1 MLADG
6 YNKAYGIYK
15 MISNHRCVLERERL
29 MKKNI
34 LKKLF
39 SLCLAAG
46 ILSAISHGAA
56 LAAEDDPSRYL
67 PGTRINGLGVSEMT
81 TEEAKTLIESFYQGK
96 YTLRIKG
103 QDGKQEIL
111 HDTDINY
118 RLVVTGD
125 MEAIL
130 QDENAKGRIS
140 GPDIKYDYTVEVSAD
155 YDENLLNQEIQKMNF
170 VKSAK
175 ITQDAYISG
184 YAAGEKFQIVPEIQ
198 GNDVDL
204 DKMTAAVK
212 DALNRQAVEL
222 DLVTADCYRKVQV
235 TKDNEELKNLCDVMN
250 QCVDMTITYSFGDQ
264 QENLGGDVICQWLK
278 GASEGTIQVDEQQAA
293 AYVKTLADKY
303 DTYGKPHAFHTSA
316 GSDVTVSGPYGWQI
330 NQTAETAALISMIRT
345 GQTQTREPA
354 YSRTA
359 ASRSG
364 SDYGNTYV
372 EVDLKNQH
380 MYMYENGT
388 LIVDAPFV
396 SGNVSKGW
404 TTPDGIYGLTY
415 KERDRTLRGE
425 KKADGTYEYETPVSY
440 WMPFNGGIGLHDADW
455 RGKFGGEIYKTN
467 GSHGCINLPPKSAA
481 ILYEHVY
488 KGIPVICHS

>member
-1 MLADG
+1 MS
-6 YNKAYGIYK
+6 
-15 MISNHRCVLERERL
+15 ISESERL
-29 MKKNI
+29 MKKNV

-39 SLCLAAG
+39 PLCLAAG
-46 ILSAISHGAA
+46 IFCMMSNGAA
-56 LAAEDDPSRYL
+56 LAAEDDPAKYL

-81 TEEAKTLIESFYQGK
+81 TDEAKALIESFYQGN

-111 HDTDINY
+111 HDKDINY

-125 MEAIL
+125 LAAVLE
-130 QDENAKGRIS
+130 DENAKGRVS
-140 GPDIKYDYTVEVSAD
+140 GPDIKYDYTVEVSAS
-155 YDENLLNQEIQKMNF
+155 YDEELLNQEIQKMNF

-175 ITQDAYISG
+175 KTEDAYISG
-184 YAAGEKFQIVPEIQ
+184 YVAGEKFQIIPEVQ
-198 GNDVDL
+198 GNDMDL

-212 DALNRQAVEL
+212 AALNSQAPEL

-235 TKDNEELKNLCDVMN
+235 TKDDENLKNLCDVMN
-250 QCVDMTITYSFGDQ
+250 RCVDMTITYSFGDQ

-278 GASEGTIQVDEQQAA
+278 GASGGTILVDGEQAA
-293 AYVKTLADKY
+293 AYVKSLADKY
-303 DTYGKPHAFHTSA
+303 DTYGKPHIFHTSYGA
-316 GSDVTVSGPYGWQI
+316 DVAVNGSYGWQM
-330 NQTAETAALISMIRT
+330 NQAAETAALVSMIQT
-345 GQTQTREPA
+345 GQSQTREPA
-354 YSRTA
+354 YLRTA

-364 SDYGNTYV
+364 NDYGNTYV

-380 MYMYENGT
+380 LYLYENGT
-388 LIVDAPFV
+388 LVIDSPLV

-415 KERDRTLRGE
+415 KERDRVLRGA
-425 KKADGTYEYETPVSY
+425 KKEDGTYEYESPVSY
-440 WMPFNGGIGLHDADW
+440 WMPFNGGIGLHDATW

-467 GSHGCINLPPKSAA
+467 GSHGCINLPPKVAA
-481 ILYEHVY
+481 TVYEHVY